1 MIDIHSH
8 ILPGI
13 DDGARTLDESLQM
26 LRLAAASGTTD
37 IVATPHSN
45 AQFDFDEMRVQEL
58 LFELSAKTNEF
69 ITVHLGC
76 DFNLNY
82 RNISDAVRHPKKY
95 AINHKDYVMVEL
107 PEMVDLPTVREGLTR
122 LMDVGIIPVITHP
135 ERNVCIQRKCG
146 ELERW
151 VGEGCL
157 VQVTGQ
163 SFFGSFGQRAKAFAD
178 KLMGLDLV
186 HFIASDAHDCV
197 DRPPDLSIAHRQI
210 ASRYGPERAD
220 SLCTYNPAAVL
231 AGDPLPC
238 SASKEQRTGRLFAF
252 WR

>member
-13 DDGARTLDESLQM
+13 DDGAQTLEESLEM
-26 LRLAAASGTTD
+26 LRLAAFSGTTD

-45 AQFDFDEMRVQEL
+45 PEFDFDEMCVEEL
-58 LFELSAKTNEF
+58 FLDLSAKANQF
-69 ITVHLGC
+69 ITLHIGC

-82 RNISDAVRHPKKY
+82 KNISDALRHPNKY
-95 AINHKDYVMVEL
+95 AINHKQYLMVEL
-107 PEMVDLPTVREGLTR
+107 PELIDLSTAHEGISR
-122 LMDVGIIPVITHP
+122 LIDVGIIPVITHP
-135 ERNVCIQRKCG
+135 ERNVCVQRKCG

-151 VGEGCL
+151 VTEGCL

-197 DRPPDLSIAHRQI
+197 DRPPDLSIAHGHI
-210 ASRYGPERAD
+210 ASRYGVERAD

-231 AGDPLPC
+231 AGDPLPY
-238 SASKEQRTGRLFAF
+238 SALREQKNTRRFAF